1 MDMGNETMDMG
12 NETMHMMMQMTFTS
26 NFPSEFLFAEWGTI
40 STTSDKILAC
50 VGTFLLAI
58 LYEVFKDLRVMWN
71 NGLFSKSFKQSST
84 NNPSTGDCCNDLQE
98 NLSEYTYNNCLR
110 LVCQSFLHI
119 FQIFI
124 SFVLML
130 IAMTYNYWL
139 ILAVC
144 VGNGV
149 GYLINGLIRRCITFS
164 HKESNIE
171 NNQKDNNKIS
181 SCESTGERN
190 SSYSADEYN
199 NFDND
204 TKKSSTT
211 ASYRYPRHAYNYQQ
225 KVQSKNH
232 HVYDNY
238 GKTNNFD
245 Y

>member
-1 MDMGNETMDMG
+1 
-12 NETMHMMMQMTFTS
+12 
-26 NFPSEFLFAEWGTI
+26 
-40 STTSDKILAC
+40 
-50 VGTFLLAI
+50 
-58 LYEVFKDLRVMWN
+58 
-71 NGLFSKSFKQSST
+71 
-84 NNPSTGDCCNDLQE
+84 
-98 NLSEYTYNNCLR
+98 
-110 LVCQSFLHI
+110 
-119 FQIFI
+119 
-124 SFVLML
+124 ML

-204 TKKSSTT
+204 TVSLKLNIPK
-211 ASYRYPRHAYNYQQ
+211 NLMLLL
-225 KVQSKNH
+225 VQLLILN
-232 HVYDNY
+232 V
-238 GKTNNFD
+238 
-245 Y
+245 